1 MQATRAQPRRTLAAW
16 AMFDWANSAFAT
28 LVVTFVYST
37 YFTTAIAADEVTGT
51 AQWSRAVGLS
61 GVLVAVLA
69 PPLGALADRSGRRMA
84 CLGVCTLVCCVAS
97 VGMTGV
103 HPDWVWAGLMALSL
117 FVVANVAFELSTVF
131 YNAFLPELVP
141 AERVGRLSG
150 WAWGLGYA
158 GGLLS
163 LVLALAVLAREQPL
177 FGISTE
183 AGFNYRAVC
192 LLAAGWFALFSLPLF
207 VFAPRRPAGGAI
219 PELPL
224 QPRMGAYRELRHTFG
239 RLRHY
244 PDITRLLAARLLY
257 NDGLVTI
264 FAFGGIY
271 AAGTFG
277 MSLPEVIQF
286 GIALNVT
293 AGIGAGVFGF
303 VDDRLGGKRTILVT
317 LVALTVFS
325 LLAVWAP
332 SVGWLWLAGLSLGLF
347 VGPNQSAS
355 RTLMARFVPEQHSA
369 NFFGLF
375 AFSGKIT
382 TFAGPLLLGIVTEAT
397 GSQRLG
403 MATVVGFFVV
413 GGLLLLTVNE
423 RRGIRTGQQ
432 TEPSG
437 DTSADRT

>member
-28 LVVTFVYST
+28 LVVTFVYAT

-61 GVLVAVLA
+61 GVLVAMLA
-69 PPLGALADRSGRRMA
+69 PPLGALADRSGRRMT

-97 VGMTGV
+97 AGLTGV
-103 HPDWVWAGLMALSL
+103 HPDWVWAGLIALSL

-163 LVLALAVLAREQPL
+163 LVLALVVLAREQPL

-207 VFAPRRPAGGAI
+207 VFAPRQPSRGGPAS
-219 PELPL
+219 
-224 QPRMGAYRELRHTFG
+224 PRIGAYRELRHTFG

-257 NDGLVTI
+257 NDGLITI

-286 GIALNVT
+286 GIALNVA
-293 AGIGAGVFGF
+293 AGIGAGVFGV

-355 RTLMARFVPEQHSA
+355 RTLMSRFVPEQHA
-369 NFFGLF
+369 AAFFGLF

-382 TFAGPLLLGIVTEAT
+382 TFAGPLLLGIVTQAT

-403 MATVVGFFVV
+403 VATVVGFFVV
-413 GGLLLLTVNE
+413 GGLLLLTVDE
-423 RRGIRTGQQ
+423 RRGIRTGRQ
-432 TEPSG
+432 TDSPG
-437 DTSADRT
+437 DAAADRT

>member
-1 MQATRAQPRRTLAAW
+1 MQATRAQPRRTLASW

-51 AQWSRAVGLS
+51 AQWSRAIGLS
-61 GVLVAVLA
+61 GILVAVLA
-69 PPLGALADRSGRRMA
+69 PPLGALADRSGRLLT

-97 VGMTGV
+97 AGLTGV
-103 HPDWVWAGLMALSL
+103 HPDWVWAGLIALSL

-131 YNAFLPELVP
+131 YNAFLPGLVP

-207 VFAPRRPAGGAI
+207 MFAPR
-219 PELPL
+219 
-224 QPRMGAYRELRHTFG
+224 QPSGSGPTSPRTGAYRELSRTFG

-244 PDITRLLAARLLY
+244 PDVTRLLAARLLY
-257 NDGLVTI
+257 NDGLITI

-286 GIALNVT
+286 GIALNIA
-293 AGIGAGVFGF
+293 AGIGAGVFGV
-303 VDDRLGGKRTILVT
+303 VDDRVGGKRTILVT

-355 RTLMARFVPEQHSA
+355 RTLMSRFVPERHSA
-369 NFFGLF
+369 AFFGLF

-403 MATVVGFFVV
+403 VATVVGFFVL
-413 GGLLLLTVNE
+413 GGVLLLTVDE
-423 RRGIRTGQQ
+423 RRGIRTGRQ
-432 TEPSG
+432 TDPPG
-437 DTSADRT
+437 DAAADRT

>member
-1 MQATRAQPRRTLAAW
+1 MQVTHAQPRRTLAAW

-51 AQWSRAVGLS
+51 AQWSRAIGLS
-61 GVLVAVLA
+61 GILVAVLA
-69 PPLGALADRSGRRMA
+69 PPLGALADRSGWRLT

-97 VGMTGV
+97 AGLTGV
-103 HPDWVWAGLMALSL
+103 HPDWVWAGLIALSL

-141 AERVGRLSG
+141 VERVGRLSG

-207 VFAPRRPAGGAI
+207 AFAPRQPSGGRPAS
-219 PELPL
+219 
-224 QPRMGAYRELRHTFG
+224 PRTGAYREMIRTFR

-286 GIALNVT
+286 GIALNVA
-293 AGIGAGVFGF
+293 AGIGAGIFGV

-325 LLAVWAP
+325 LLSVWAP

-355 RTLMARFVPEQHSA
+355 RTLMSRFVPEQHSA
-369 NFFGLF
+369 AFFGLF

-403 MATVVGFFVV
+403 VATTVGFFVL
-413 GGLLLLTVNE
+413 GGLLLLTVDE
-423 RRGIRTGQQ
+423 RRGIRMGQQ
-432 TEPSG
+432 TDPPS
-437 DTSADRT
+437 DTSSDRT

>member
-1 MQATRAQPRRTLAAW
+1 MQAARAQPRRTLAAW

-28 LVVTFVYST
+28 LVVTFVYAT

-61 GVLVAVLA
+61 GLMVAVLA
-69 PPLGALADRSGRRMA
+69 PPLGALADRSGRRLA
-84 CLGVCTLVCCVAS
+84 CLGMCTLVCCVAS
-97 VGMTGV
+97 AGLTGV
-103 HPDWVWAGLMALSL
+103 HPDWVWAGLIALSL

-163 LVLALAVLAREQPL
+163 LVLALVVLAREQPL

-207 VFAPRRPAGGAI
+207 VFAPR
-219 PELPL
+219 
-224 QPRMGAYRELRHTFG
+224 QPSGSGSASPRTGAYRELRRTFG
-239 RLRHY
+239 QLRHY

-257 NDGLVTI
+257 NDGLITI

-286 GIALNVT
+286 GIALNVA
-293 AGIGAGVFGF
+293 AGIGAGVFGV

-355 RTLMARFVPEQHSA
+355 RTLMSRFVPEQHA
-369 NFFGLF
+369 AAFFGLF

-382 TFAGPLLLGIVTEAT
+382 TFAGPLLLGIVTQAT

-403 MATVVGFFVV
+403 VATVVGFFVL

-423 RRGIRTGQQ
+423 QRGIRTGRQ
-432 TEPSG
+432 
-437 DTSADRT
+437 ADRNTAVDRT

>member
-1 MQATRAQPRRTLAAW
+1 MQATCAQPRRTLAAW
-16 AMFDWANSAFAT
+16 AMFDWANSAFST
-28 LVVTFVYST
+28 LVVTFVYAT

-69 PPLGALADRSGRRMA
+69 PPLGALADRGGRRLT

-97 VGMTGV
+97 AGLTGV
-103 HPDWVWAGLMALSL
+103 HPDWAWAGLLALSL
-117 FVVANVAFELSTVF
+117 FVVANVGFELSTVF

-177 FGISTE
+177 FGISAE

-207 VFAPRRPAGGAI
+207 VYAPRRPVGSGPAS
-219 PELPL
+219 
-224 QPRMGAYRELRHTFG
+224 PRTGAYRELRQTFG

-244 PDITRLLAARLLY
+244 PDITRLLVARLLY
-257 NDGLVTI
+257 NDGLITI

-293 AGIGAGVFGF
+293 AGIGAGVFGI
-303 VDDRLGGKRTILVT
+303 VDDRLGGKRTILMT
-317 LVALTVFS
+317 LMALTVCS

-332 SVGWLWLAGLSLGLF
+332 SVGWLWLAGLVLGLF

-355 RTLMARFVPEQHSA
+355 RTLMSRFVPEPHA
-369 NFFGLF
+369 AAFFGLF

-382 TFAGPLLLGIVTEAT
+382 TFAGPLLLGIVTQAT

-403 MATVVGFFVV
+403 VATVVGFFVA
-413 GGLLLLTVNE
+413 GGLLLLTVDE
-423 RRGIRTGQQ
+423 QRGIRTGQQ
-432 TEPSG
+432 TDRPG
-437 DTSADRT
+437 DTASDRT

>member
-28 LVVTFVYST
+28 LVVTFVYAT

-61 GVLVAVLA
+61 GILLAVLA
-69 PPLGALADRSGRRMA
+69 PPLGALADRSGRRLTCM
-84 CLGVCTLVCCVAS
+84 GVCTLVCCVAS
-97 VGMTGV
+97 AGLTGV
-103 HPDWVWAGLMALSL
+103 HPDLAWAGLIALSL

-177 FGISTE
+177 FGISAE

-207 VFAPRRPAGGAI
+207 AFAPPQPSGSGPAS
-219 PELPL
+219 
-224 QPRMGAYRELRHTFG
+224 PRIGAYRELGRTFG

-244 PDITRLLAARLLY
+244 PDIARLLVARLLY

-277 MSLPEVIQF
+277 LSLPEVIQF
-286 GIALNVT
+286 GIALNIA
-293 AGIGAGVFGF
+293 AGIGAGVFGV

-317 LVALTVFS
+317 LIALTACS

-332 SVGWLWLAGLSLGLF
+332 SVGWLWVAGLSLGLF

-355 RTLMARFVPEQHSA
+355 RTLMARFIPEQHA
-369 NFFGLF
+369 AAFFGLF

-403 MATVVGFFVV
+403 VATVVGFFVV

-423 RRGIRTGQQ
+423 PRGIRTGQQ
-432 TEPSG
+432 TDPPG
-437 DTSADRT
+437 DTSSDRT